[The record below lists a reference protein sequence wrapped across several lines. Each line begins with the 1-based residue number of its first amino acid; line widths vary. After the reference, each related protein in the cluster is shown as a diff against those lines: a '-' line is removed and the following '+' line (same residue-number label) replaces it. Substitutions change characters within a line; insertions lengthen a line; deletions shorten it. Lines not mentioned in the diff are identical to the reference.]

1 MRRWGARSPPLALP
15 PGSRSDGGAR
25 ISPPRGVPGGN
36 AALRSASLLEEL
48 HFYFPSS
55 LVESPPRIP
64 ISTARPGEAWEVWK
78 HLPLPSADTTSS
90 SILIS
95 TAPENR
101 LRFLACWFY
110 FVNPLHAEREGARGT
125 PGGAQGSCPQNVHF
139 PQQQSKAGLKTGVRE
154 VGEPFAIENTILWR
168 LLPPGAAEGSL
179 RVGNRRL
186 IFLGP
191 RARHKTQ
198 RAASLLDDC
207 MVPGQSIF
215 WPRHHWARL
224 DQ

>member
-125 PGGAQGSCPQNVHF
+125 PGGAQGSCPPKCSF
-139 PQQQSKAGLKTGVRE
+139 ST
-154 VGEPFAIENTILWR
+154 
-168 LLPPGAAEGSL
+168 AAKQGWTKNRCERGGRAFCHRKHYIMETSSPWSC
-179 RVGNRRL
+179 RRL
-186 IFLGP
+186 SQSGKQEINIP
-191 RARHKTQ
+191 WTSSQTQ
-198 RAASLLDDC
+198 N
-207 MVPGQSIF
+207 PGSSIS
-215 WPRHHWARL
+215 PG
-224 DQ
+224 